1 MLSQNR
7 LHPHPGLTS
16 SVKMAN
22 FPLSSMSSSSSLVVV
37 LPAVGESTPGSGF
50 GPAWVP
56 EVVGWGRDPGD
67 HPSTGLGPGAP
78 STWRKGL

>member
-1 MLSQNR
+1 MLSKNR

-37 LPAVGESTPGSGF
+37 LPAVGESTPRSGF
-50 GPAWVP
+50 GPAWGP
-56 EVVGWGRDPGD
+56 EVVGWARTQETTRPLALGQAPPPRGGRP
-67 HPSTGLGPGAP
+67 
-78 STWRKGL
+78 